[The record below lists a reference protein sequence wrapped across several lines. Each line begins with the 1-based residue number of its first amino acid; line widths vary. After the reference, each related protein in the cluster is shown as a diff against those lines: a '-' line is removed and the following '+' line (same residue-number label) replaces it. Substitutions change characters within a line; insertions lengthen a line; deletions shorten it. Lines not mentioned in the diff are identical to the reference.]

1 MITRIAS
8 LPLRYKMILPT
19 WLISTFLVFIVGV
32 GTILILGHYQKKALD
47 TRVAILTQGVANTL
61 QAAMMFDDGVS
72 AEEQLS
78 NLSFDP
84 DILAAVVADTE
95 VSTLAK
101 ILRLPT
107 DCHWSAGAV
116 HCDEMRIER
125 QTQLIHLG
133 DEKLGELHVWVSH
146 ERLMLEQRQMW
157 IVLLSTSLL
166 LSLFAWRF
174 AKVMHSLIVMPL
186 NSLHQSMQQVIEEGI
201 RQRELPVVQNDELG
215 KLTSCF
221 NVMVASLV
229 EREREL
235 SQALEKLEG
244 KNRYIIRAL
253 DVMEKGIL
261 VVSPSLEVIYSN
273 PFAANQ
279 IQDIAISRDA
289 KALLESRFNP
299 RVGIDNIVNAITNQ
313 AVIESVEL
321 NQHHSDRRYLVSCHP
336 LETEAHALVQFEDF
350 TDRYI
355 SEQRRSLIELVF
367 EQNMD
372 AMLVLD
378 RHGMVSMMNSAAGE
392 WFGPI
397 HSFTEI
403 KLERN
408 ERVSRSDI
416 KRLLAK
422 ERIEN
427 HVDISLFS
435 GGRIPCHVQVRAL
448 KSQRGQIEAILVT
461 LRDLTHEQELARL
474 NYQVSHD
481 VLTGL
486 SNRTAA
492 LKILKDNHI
501 NHRDQW
507 VLFIDLDGFK
517 AINDKYG
524 HAIGDELLRIV
535 ANRLKEGAP
544 AYALVSRL
552 SGDEFLIGLEEDGK
566 LDVHLER
573 LLYLLKTPIVIDGH
587 RCHVSASIGVVPW
600 KKESTTPLT
609 LVVTA
614 ADQAMYH
621 AKRAGKN
628 QYYLAQDV
636 S

>member
-32 GTILILGHYQKKALD
+32 TTILILTHYQKRALE
-47 TRVAILTQGVANTL
+47 TRVTILTQGVANTL
-61 QAAMMFDDGVS
+61 QAAMMFDDSLS

-84 DILAAVVADTE
+84 DILAAVVNDVE
-95 VSTLAK
+95 VNELAK
-101 ILRLPT
+101 ILRLPKG
-107 DCHWSAGAV
+107 CHWQFDSV
-116 HCDEMRIER
+116 RCDDIAFES
-125 QTQLIHLG
+125 QTQTIRLG
-133 DEKLGELHVWVSH
+133 EENLGELRVWVSH

-157 IVLLSTSLL
+157 IVLFSTSLL

-201 RQRELPVVQNDELG
+201 RQRELPVNQNDELG
-215 KLTSCF
+215 KLTTCF

-229 EREREL
+229 DREREL
-235 SQALEKLEG
+235 SKALEQLEG

-261 VVSPSLEVIYSN
+261 VVSPSLDVIYSN
-273 PFAANQ
+273 PFADNQ
-279 IQDIAISRDA
+279 IQELKMSRDA
-289 KALLESRFNP
+289 RTLLESRFNP
-299 RVGIDNIVNAITNQ
+299 RAGIDNIVSAITHQN
-313 AVIESVEL
+313 VVESVEL
-321 NQHHSDRRYLVSCHP
+321 HQHHSDRRYRVSCHP
-336 LETEAHALVQFEDF
+336 LESEAHTLVQFEDF
-350 TDRYI
+350 TDRYV

-378 RHGMVSMMNSAAGE
+378 RHGMVSMMNSAAGN
-392 WFGPI
+392 WFGSI
-397 HSFTEI
+397 QSFTEI
-403 KLERN
+403 KLQSKDRLSRN
-408 ERVSRSDI
+408 DI
-416 KRLLAK
+416 KRLLVK

-427 HVDISLFS
+427 HIDIDLLT
-435 GGRIPCHVQVRAL
+435 GKRIPCHVQVRAL
-448 KSQRGQIEAILVT
+448 KSQKGRVEAILVT
-461 LRDLTHEQELARL
+461 LRDLTHEQELQRL

-492 LKILKDNHI
+492 LQILKDKHMA
-501 NHRDQW
+501 HRDQW

-524 HAIGDELLRIV
+524 HATGDELLRIV

-544 AYALVSRL
+544 AQSLVSRL

-587 RCHVSASIGVVPW
+587 HCHVSASIGVVSW
-600 KKESTTPLT
+600 KKESKTPLT

-628 QYYLAQDV
+628 QYYLAEAV
-636 S
+636 

>member
-1 MITRIAS
+1 MLTRIAS

-32 GTILILGHYQKKALD
+32 GTILILTHYQKKALD
-47 TRVAILTQGVANTL
+47 TRVTILTQGVANTL
-61 QAAMMFDDGVS
+61 QAAMMFDDSLS
-72 AEEQLS
+72 AEQQLS

-84 DILAAVVADTE
+84 DILAAVVDDAE
-95 VSTLAK
+95 VAELAK
-101 ILRLPT
+101 ILRLPVGCRWQFET
-107 DCHWSAGAV
+107 V
-116 HCDEMRIER
+116 LCDDIAIES
-125 QTQLIHLG
+125 QTQPIRLG
-133 DEKLGELHVWVSH
+133 EENLGELRVWVSH

-157 IVLLSTSLL
+157 IALFSMSLL

-201 RQRELPVVQNDELG
+201 RQRELPVCQNDELG
-215 KLTSCF
+215 KLTQCF

-229 EREREL
+229 ERELQL
-235 SQALEKLEG
+235 SKALEQLEG

-261 VVSPSLEVIYSN
+261 VVSPSLDVIYSN
-273 PFAANQ
+273 PFADNQ
-279 IQDIAISRDA
+279 IQDLQMSRNA
-289 KALLESRFNP
+289 RTLLESRFNP
-299 RVGIDNIVNAITNQ
+299 RVGIDNIVSAITNQ
-313 AVIESVEL
+313 NVVESVEL
-321 NQHHSDRRYLVSCHP
+321 HQHHSDRRYMVSCHP
-336 LETEAHALVQFEDF
+336 LESEAHALVQFEDF
-350 TDRYI
+350 TDRYV

-378 RHGMVSMMNSAAGE
+378 RHGMVSMMNSAAGN
-392 WFGPI
+392 WFGSI
-397 HSFTEI
+397 QSFTEI
-403 KLERN
+403 ELQSKDRF
-408 ERVSRSDI
+408 SRRDM
-416 KRLLAK
+416 KRLLIK
-422 ERIEN
+422 ERVEN
-427 HVDISLFS
+427 HIDIDLLT
-435 GGRIPCHVQVRAL
+435 GRRIPCHVQVRVL
-448 KSQRGQIEAILVT
+448 KSQKGRVEAILVT
-461 LRDLTHEQELARL
+461 LRDLTHEQELQRL
-474 NYQVSHD
+474 HYQVSHD

-492 LKILKDNHI
+492 LQILKDKHMT
-501 NHRDQW
+501 HRDQW

-524 HAIGDELLRIV
+524 HATGDELLRIV

-544 AYALVSRL
+544 AYSLVSRL

-566 LDVHLER
+566 LDIHLER
-573 LLYLLKTPIVIDGH
+573 LLYLLKTPIVIDGQH
-587 RCHVSASIGVVPW
+587 CHVSASIGVVSW
-600 KKESTTPLT
+600 KKESKTPLT

-614 ADQAMYH
+614 ADQAMYQ

-628 QYYLAQDV
+628 QYYLAQEV
-636 S
+636 